1 MRGTLDMST
10 ILRHRA
16 LGARGTAPIA
26 CGLLASLLLPVPA
39 ALHGQDPDGGGA
51 DQAAF
56 LRAVAEHFGTP
67 QQEVAVLAQWRLDM
81 AEIPVVLFVADRA
94 GVSPDVVISQRRR
107 GEGWLVIARGYSV
120 HAGDFHI
127 PIDGD
132 TGFLAAVYE
141 RFSARAASDWDEVSL
156 SDAEVVALVN
166 VRFLSRHLDLPPDQ
180 VVGELGGSE
189 GVVAVFVRLR
199 GVGQSVDL
207 PTGCKP

>member
-1 MRGTLDMST
+1 MSRISRLLTL
-10 ILRHRA
+10 
-16 LGARGTAPIA
+16 APFF
-26 CGLLASLLLPVPA
+26 LLSAPA
-39 ALHGQDPDGGGA
+39 ALEGQRPGDGGP

-67 QQEVAVLAQWRLDM
+67 QQEVAVLAQWKLDM

-107 GEGWLVIARGYSV
+107 SEGWMAIARGYSV

-132 TGFLAAVYE
+132 PGILAGAYE
-141 RFSARAASDWDEVSL
+141 RFGARPASEWQEVTL

-166 VRFLSRHLDLPPDQ
+166 VRFLSRHLGLPPDQ
-180 VVGELGGSE
+180 VVGELDGSE

-199 GVGQSVDL
+199 GGGA
-207 PTGCKP
+207 P